1 MFDWVD
7 EVLQWLLDVLL
18 WVPRKL
24 YQLILEGLLT
34 VFNAIPVPSW
44 AEGLDL
50 DWIPAGMAYF
60 LEPFNVAFGVTCITS
75 AYLLRF
81 LIRRIPVVG

>member
-34 VFNAIPVPSW
+34 VFNAIPVPAW

-60 LEPFNVAFGVTCITS
+60 LEPFSIGFGITCITS

-81 LIRRIPVVG
+81 LIRRVPVVG